1 MRVFFLRLGNCKIS
15 SDGNYLYIQQI
26 TKSDELEEVQ
36 KKVSRIVKEEMELF
50 LEDYNG
56 AGNYSITEYAYRR
69 GADIHAFIRKLND
82 AGQ

>member
-1 MRVFFLRLGNCKIS
+1 
-15 SDGNYLYIQQI
+15 
-26 TKSDELEEVQ
+26 
-36 KKVSRIVKEEMELF
+36 MELF